1 MPILDTEKMITTGQR
16 FFVCLHELEF
26 TIPRNVFMTLEIY
39 GEVLSPAQGEADGY
53 GQRTIEQRFDHTL
66 WTEDYI
72 SM

>member
-1 MPILDTEKMITTGQR
+1 
-16 FFVCLHELEF
+16 
-26 TIPRNVFMTLEIY
+26 MTLEIY